1 MIFCAQFGVPAIM
14 KILIERGANINLQ
27 DNEGK
32 TALSVSA
39 EFGDTKLAK
48 LLIENGANVNLAD

>member
-1 MIFCAQFGVPAIM
+1 M

>member
-1 MIFCAQFGVPAIM
+1 M

-27 DNEGK
+27 DNEGM